1 MAGSIVGTVLV
12 LLLLLALVIFFVIRS
27 KKTTTGPV
35 VKEED
40 NPDYGTYYYADGERR
55 QDVMEVNFHLCKL
68 FHFLLLNF
76 YLKCGLSIIFQ
87 ASDENPYYGSA

>member
-12 LLLLLALVIFFVIRS
+12 LLCLLALVIFLVIRS

-40 NPDYGTYYYADGERR
+40 NPDYADGDRR
-55 QDVMEVNFHLCKL
+55 QDVMEVNF
-68 FHFLLLNF
+68 
-76 YLKCGLSIIFQ
+76 YLSKWYHCHCYSILI
-87 ASDENPYYGSA
+87 

>member
-12 LLLLLALVIFFVIRS
+12 LLFLLALVIFFVRRS

-40 NPDYGTYYYADGERR
+40 NPDYGTYYYADGDRR
-55 QDVMEVNFHLCKL
+55 QDVMEVNIYLSKWYQFHC
-68 FHFLLLNF
+68 
-76 YLKCGLSIIFQ
+76 YQS
-87 ASDENPYYGSA
+87 